1 VPNETGSQG
10 GSQFLLRKFREQR
23 ARCARLSHL
32 LGADVRSALI
42 TSWIVLLVILVLAW
56 IWTRLRGRRRD
67 PSTDSYD
74 REHLLTSAAKHF
86 AVDMESRARQ
96 TGPRWQAEDQE
107 RALRLPAAFGKD
119 TQP

>member
-1 VPNETGSQG
+1 MPNETGSHG
-10 GSQFLLRKFREQR
+10 GSQFRLRKFREQR

-42 TSWIVLLVILVLAW
+42 TSWVVLLVILVLAW
-56 IWTRLRGRRRD
+56 IWIRLRGRRRD
-67 PSTDSYD
+67 PSNDGYD
-74 REHLLTSAAKHF
+74 REYVLTSAAKHF
-86 AVDMESRARQ
+86 AADMESRARQ

-107 RALRLPAAFGKD
+107 RAVRLPAAFGKD